1 MQRIPPTT
9 LDQATPVARDALAA
23 ISSRMGG
30 VVAIHATMASS
41 PPVIAAYRAL
51 TDAVRAHGTFD
62 GRTREAIALAVAATN
77 GCDYCQA
84 AHTGLG
90 AAAGLDPDTMIRLR
104 AGEPTGDDRLDAMIA
119 VARAA
124 TAHTGYVEDETWSH
138 AQDAGWSTDEL
149 AEGFVHIIANVFT
162 NYFNH
167 YAHTD
172 LDLTPAPPIPA
183 HVA

>member
-1 MQRIPPTT
+1 MQRIPATT
-9 LDQATPVARDALAA
+9 LDQATPAAHDALAA
-23 ISSRMGG
+23 IGSRMGG

-41 PPVIAAYRAL
+41 PPVITAYRGL
-51 TDAVRAHGTFD
+51 TDAIREHGTLD
-62 GRTREAIALAVAATN
+62 GRTREAVALAVAAAN

-104 AGEPTGDDRLDAMIA
+104 AGEPTGDARLDALAA
-119 VARAA
+119 VARVA
-124 TAHTGYVEDETWSH
+124 TAHTGYVDQETWSG
-138 AQDAGWSTDEL
+138 AQDAGWSDDEL
-149 AEGFVHIIANVFT
+149 AEAFVHIIANVFT

-167 YAHTD
+167 YAHTE

>member
-1 MQRIPPTT
+1 MQRIPATT
-9 LDQATPVARDALAA
+9 LDQATPAAHDALAA

-30 VVAIHATMASS
+30 VVAIHATMASA
-41 PPVIAAYRAL
+41 PAVIVGYRAL
-51 TDAVRAHGTFD
+51 SDAIRAHGTLD

-90 AAAGLDPDTMIRLR
+90 AAAGLDPDTMMRLR
-104 AGEPTGDDRLDAMIA
+104 TGERTGDARLDAIAA

-124 TAHTGYVEDETWSH
+124 TAHTGYVDEGTWTR
-138 AQDAGWSTDEL
+138 ATDAGWSADEL
-149 AEGFVHIIANVFT
+149 AETFVHIIANVFT

-167 YAHTD
+167 YAHTE